1 MITSPLN
8 RGNFMDSDS
17 FNIKE
22 LFYTSENI
30 KKYIYLAIK
39 HNCFSSISKVYL
51 WSEIITKN

>member
-22 LFYTSENI
+22 LFYPSENI
-30 KKYIYLAIK
+30 KNIYILLLNIIA
-39 HNCFSSISKVYL
+39 FQVYL
-51 WSEIITKN
+51 RFIYGLKL